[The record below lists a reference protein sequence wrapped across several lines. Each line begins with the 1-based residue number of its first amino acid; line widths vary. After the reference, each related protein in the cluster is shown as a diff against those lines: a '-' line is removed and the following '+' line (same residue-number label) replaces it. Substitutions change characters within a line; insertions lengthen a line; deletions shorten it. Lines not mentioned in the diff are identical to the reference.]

1 MRDVRLLLVLV
12 LAMGLIVVGGVA
24 VPILLSLTVPTAV
37 RTVSPEV
44 QAAEEAPE
52 PLPPMPADLDRLSA
66 RFRAVAKRVK
76 PAVVAIGV
84 RKTVEATSGPL
95 DADEFFRR
103 FFGRGS
109 EGRGSG
115 GRGGRRR
122 QFEQGLG
129 SGVIVDSSGYILTN
143 NHVVADAD
151 QITVRLADGRD
162 FDAEVIGRD
171 PPSEIAV
178 IRIKADRLPVATLGD
193 TKKMEVGDWVL
204 AVGAPF
210 GLDQTVTAGI
220 VSATG
225 RRLGGITEY
234 GNFIQTDAAINP
246 GNSGGPLVNMQGEV
260 IGINTAIAT
269 ERGAMGQPIGYMGVG
284 FAIPMDTATEV
295 MKRLREKGTVVR
307 GWLGVGIQ
315 PLTAE
320 MAESM
325 KIKAD
330 EGVLVSQVFDGGPAD
345 KAGIKAGDVVVEFSG
360 KPVKD
365 PNELQS
371 AVAWT
376 DPGASAEVVVLRDG
390 KRKTLQIKVE
400 KRADQPEILAQA
412 KPEAPAAIENLG
424 IEVSGV
430 TDEAAE
436 RFGYEPG
443 QGVLVADVDPQG
455 LAYRAGI
462 REGMLILQVA
472 GKKMG
477 SVTDLKAAL
486 KTTDLARGVPLLVR
500 AGDRQMFILMKQR

>member
-37 RTVSPEV
+37 HTVSPEV

-95 DADEFFRR
+95 NADEFFRR
-103 FFGRGS
+103 FFGRGA
-109 EGRGSG
+109 ERP
-115 GRGGRRR
+115 GRRTR
-122 QFEQGLG
+122 RFEQQGLG
-129 SGVIVDSSGYILTN
+129 SGVIVDPSGYILTN

-178 IRIKADRLPVATLGD
+178 IRIKADRLPVVTLGD
-193 TKKMEVGDWVL
+193 TAKMEVGDWVL

-210 GLDQTVTAGI
+210 GLEQTVTAGI
-220 VSATG
+220 ISATG
-225 RRLGGITEY
+225 RHRVGITEY
-234 GNFIQTDAAINP
+234 ENFIQTDAAINP

-269 ERGAMGQPIGYMGVG
+269 ERGSMGAPVGYMGVG

-330 EGVLVSQVFDGGPAD
+330 EGVLVSQVFGGGPAD
-345 KAGIKAGDVVVEFSG
+345 KAGIKAGDVVVEFNG

-376 DPGASAEVVVLRDG
+376 DPGTSAEVVVLRDG

-400 KRADQPEILAQA
+400 TRADQPEILAQA
-412 KPEAPAAIENLG
+412 KPEAPAAIEDLG

-443 QGVLVADVDPQG
+443 QGVLVMDVDPQG

-472 GKKMG
+472 GKKVG
-477 SVTDLKAAL
+477 SVTDLKATL

>member
-37 RTVSPEV
+37 HTVSPEV
-44 QAAEEAPE
+44 QAAEEARE

-95 DADEFFRR
+95 NADEFFRR
-103 FFGRGS
+103 FFGRGA
-109 EGRGSG
+109 ERP
-115 GRGGRRR
+115 GRRTR
-122 QFEQGLG
+122 RFEQQGLG
-129 SGVIVDSSGYILTN
+129 SGVIVDPSGYILTN

-178 IRIKADRLPVATLGD
+178 IRIKADRLPVVTLGD
-193 TKKMEVGDWVL
+193 TAKMEVGDWVL

-210 GLDQTVTAGI
+210 GLEQTVTAGI
-220 VSATG
+220 ISATG
-225 RRLGGITEY
+225 RHRVGITEY
-234 GNFIQTDAAINP
+234 ENFIQTDAAINP

-269 ERGAMGQPIGYMGVG
+269 ERGSMGAPVGYMGVG

-330 EGVLVSQVFDGGPAD
+330 EGVLVSQVFGGGPAD
-345 KAGIKAGDVVVEFSG
+345 KAGIKAGDVVVEFNG

-376 DPGASAEVVVLRDG
+376 DPGTSAEVVVLRDG

-400 KRADQPEILAQA
+400 TRADQPEILAQA
-412 KPEAPAAIENLG
+412 KPEAPAAIEDLG

-443 QGVLVADVDPQG
+443 QGVLVMDVDPQG

-472 GKKMG
+472 GKKVG
-477 SVTDLKAAL
+477 SVTDLKATL